1 LELAALETAMRLAAL
16 EAHHLLSPSFL
27 QLAAVLAVDVLHL
40 KPTQPLGLVGVVA
53 LEEVEEVPVM
63 TGLV

>member
-1 LELAALETAMRLAAL
+1 LEQEALATVMQQAVL

-40 KPTQPLGLVGVVA
+40 KPTQP
-53 LEEVEEVPVM
+53 
-63 TGLV
+63 